1 MSTSSL
7 LTSLFEYKA
16 WANQELLVG
25 VRDIDAEAHPKMHK
39 LAIRLLNH
47 THVVD
52 RIFAAHLIGEA
63 HDYTASNTPDTPTLG
78 ELAERVRASDA
89 WYIDY
94 IASLTAPQL
103 AESIAFTFTD
113 GQQGRMSREEILAHL
128 ITHGGY
134 HRGMIGR
141 MLSELKLKPP
151 RDVFTGYLHHIEI
164 ERRRLP

>member
-1 MSTSSL
+1 MSTHSL
-7 LTSLFEYKA
+7 LKSLFQYKA
-16 WANQELLVG
+16 WANQELLMYL
-25 VRDIDAEAHPKMHK
+25 REIDAEAHPKNHK
-39 LAIRLLNH
+39 LAIRLFNH

-52 RIFAAHLIGEA
+52 RIFQAHLTGQT
-63 HDYTASNTPDTPTLG
+63 HDYTASNTIDTPTLA
-78 ELAERVRASDA
+78 ELCEQVSETDG

-94 IASLTAPQL
+94 AASLTAPQL

-151 RDVFTGYLHHIEI
+151 RDVFTGYLHHIEG
-164 ERRRLP
+164 ERRG